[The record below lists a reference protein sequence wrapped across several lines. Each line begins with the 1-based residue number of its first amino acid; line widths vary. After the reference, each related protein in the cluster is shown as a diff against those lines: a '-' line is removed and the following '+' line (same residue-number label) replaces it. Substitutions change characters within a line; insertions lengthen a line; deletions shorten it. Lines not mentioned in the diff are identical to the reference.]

1 MGRVTPNIHHLEFG
15 EDATWTAPAAATKWL
30 AWRRTELQ
38 PIHNATEPD
47 GGGSGYGGSP
57 PTWAEIGGFDV
68 AGGAVISAEA
78 KDSGVTG
85 FAGIASAAGVTIR
98 WAALMELADG
108 LDTEVVQIVAYDAD
122 GRAMQIDRYSVP
134 APSSTSASVIAA
146 QERRLLQSL
155 LLSRE
160 RAAATGGVRKI
171 GGDESGPG
179 DEYESLAVLD
189 RRVAEVRARIAWF
202 EAAARGNTLPRA
214 EFW

>member
-1 MGRVTPNIHHLEFG
+1 MGSVTPNQHALEYG
-15 EDATWTAPAAATKWL
+15 EDAIWTAPAGTAKWL

-47 GGGSGYGGSP
+47 GGGSGYGGAP
-57 PTWAEIGGFDV
+57 PTWVEIGGFDV
-68 AGGAVISAEA
+68 AGGAVINAEA

-85 FAGIASAAGVTIR
+85 FAGIATAGGVTIR

-108 LDTEVVQIVAYDAD
+108 LESEVAQILAYDGD
-122 GRAMQIDRYSVP
+122 GRAIQIDRYSVP

-160 RAAATGGVRKI
+160 RVSSRGGVKGQTHGEGI
-171 GGDESGPG
+171 GT
-179 DEYESLAVLD
+179 EYESLAALD
-189 RRVAEVRARIAWF
+189 RRVAEVRARVAWF
-202 EAAARGNTLPRA
+202 ELAAAGNALPRQ